1 MEIIEFS
8 EQSNRD
14 EKDVQKENS
23 GNLKKS
29 GPSSVKLSTDQLKCM
44 RKLSKTGAGGRGGLW
59 GWAKWG
65 QQGEIIRKN

>member
-29 GPSSVKLSTDQLKCM
+29 GPSSVKLSTDQLKCK
-44 RKLSKTGAGGRGGLW
+44 RKLSKTGAGGAGRAVGVGKMGPAGGDH
-59 GWAKWG
+59 
-65 QQGEIIRKN
+65 